1 LLRYNEVTA
10 IHKKFDPYYLNY
22 LQEQGRRLEDKKAQ
36 KVALMKAAESENK
49 VQLSVNSEV
58 MAARYR
64 DKIAEQRRNQNEAV
78 GNEVPQVEP
87 GTIEWIAR
95 DDNKAQW

>member
-1 LLRYNEVTA
+1 
-10 IHKKFDPYYLNY
+10 
-22 LQEQGRRLEDKKAQ
+22 
-36 KVALMKAAESENK
+36 MKAAESENK